1 MELWTAPSGPRQT
14 VDGIRGGRKRWS
26 IGLQREQQGEQRR
39 VDERSREEK
48 KREENRKN
56 EKLK

>member
-14 VDGIRGGRKRWS
+14 VNGIRGGRKRWS

-39 VDERSREEK
+39 VDERGREEK
-48 KREENRKN
+48 RKN